1 MLLKHLNNVAFVL
14 FGSQEILWVL
24 DVYTSYSL
32 SLCDTG
38 KKQLLPPVC

>member
-1 MLLKHLNNVAFVL
+1 MLLKHLSNVAFVL

-24 DVYTSYSL
+24 DVHTSFSL
-32 SLCDTG
+32 SSRDTG